1 MSESEFEGH
10 KRSLIT
16 KRLEKLKNL
25 DQESSRLWS
34 YIDSEYLDF
43 ELGES

>member
-1 MSESEFEGH
+1 
-10 KRSLIT
+10 
-16 KRLEKLKNL
+16 LKNL